1 MNTMSRWK
9 NRLLA
14 MLCGAVMALGA
25 ASDARAD
32 YISIGSIEKIEGC
45 SVSGSSNH
53 TDVVPVEEQ
62 PISNPI
68 LLLLSADVCLGL
80 LGNHSGSTTGMGSVP
95 SSSSSAPSYYAEAET
110 PEITSGTI
118 VSYLV
123 GEPGLL
129 ISNPFQDGIFHPPRQ
144 S

>member
-1 MNTMSRWK
+1 
-9 NRLLA
+9 

-25 ASDARAD
+25 TSDARAD

-53 TDVVPVEEQ
+53 ADVVPVEEQ

-68 LLLLSADVCLGL
+68 LLLLSSDVCLGL

-95 SSSSSAPSYYAEAET
+95 SSSSSAPSYYSADADT

-118 VSYLV
+118 VSYIV